1 MHTGIGNGSSHK
13 AIIWL
18 HKTPRTDSTTT
29 FFFVKTLQQT
39 WRCGLV
45 VKTGLLTRRLHVWI
59 PVHVICELSPLCP
72 WASVSLICVLWIKA
86 SIFVTKLQIL
96 TFFLGVH
103 AIAFQCFML
112 VEFNS
117 GISGNQVFQ
126 ILHQKYANPFL
137 SCDHHSFERSERRF
151 LFCQH

>member
-1 MHTGIGNGSSHK
+1 MHPGVGNGSSHK
-13 AIIWL
+13 AILYL

-39 WRCGLV
+39 WRCGVV
-45 VKTGLLTRRLHVWI
+45 VKIGLLAWRLHVWT
-59 PVHVICELSPLCP
+59 PVHVICELSPSCP

-86 SIFVTKLQIL
+86 SITKLQIL
-96 TFFLGVH
+96 AFLGVQG
-103 AIAFQCFML
+103 IAFQCFML

-137 SCDHHSFERSERRF
+137 SCDHHSFERNERRF